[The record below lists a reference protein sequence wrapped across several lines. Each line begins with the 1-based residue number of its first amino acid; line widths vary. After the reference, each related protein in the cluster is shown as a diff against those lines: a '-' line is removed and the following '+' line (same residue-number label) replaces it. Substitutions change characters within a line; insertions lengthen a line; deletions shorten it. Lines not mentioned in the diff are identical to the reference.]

1 MTSCAI
7 FIICCWVTMLYW
19 MFGTDFRNKWANL
32 SLRAFPYGKT
42 PLAHDTFER
51 FIPACRKGP
60 RLCDWQK
67 KWASSRQSSISVSSH
82 FAFLLHRSSVAS
94 IHHQRHF
101 SPQNWPILFK
111 NLIHRIYWT
120 VILVFMSNRAVGG
133 VFTWKKCTE
142 TECATSKHFDSSR
155 KNRITVKFLSL
166 IYHWLEK
173 SYSEDEYWVW
183 IQGTFCLLFLS
194 SNYRDW
200 SPFWFKTQSFWR

>member
-1 MTSCAI
+1 MLSLYYDGLCFSISCRWVVVLYCHNNIIVLCCHHIMTSCAI

-133 VFTWKKCTE
+133 GIYLKKMYG
-142 TECATSKHFDSSR
+142 
-155 KNRITVKFLSL
+155 NRMRNI
-166 IYHWLEK
+166 
-173 SYSEDEYWVW
+173 
-183 IQGTFCLLFLS
+183 
-194 SNYRDW
+194 
-200 SPFWFKTQSFWR
+200 